1 MARILPDPD
10 GMLPRADPNDTLS
23 AHFLAEGDHPAVEVA
38 GWMAGFIAQA
48 QESLDIAL
56 YDCRLDDATVASI
69 ADALRDRVDA
79 GVRVRLV
86 YDAGERKPQGP
97 KGVEAVGADPAEHD
111 THERVA
117 ELGLPGEVVR
127 ACRGQGLMH
136 HKYIVRDGEYV
147 WTGSMN
153 WSHDSMERMENTLLT
168 LRSRDLAAYF
178 ALDFQQLYATG
189 EIGTSG
195 AFRTEARTLRL
206 YGSPTQVDVDF
217 SPGQGQH
224 INEWVARRVG
234 DARRRVVIC
243 SMLFTSSKLLNA
255 LLEQLDRGQVEL
267 WGVIDETQMAGVL
280 HQWRDNPQLAWKVDA
295 VRRIVAEARLV
306 GKRSVPYSPG
316 QRHNFMHCKMVIAD
330 DTVVTG
336 SYNLSHNAQGN
347 AENMLAIT
355 NAAFAAEA
363 IAYVDELRRRYADE
377 KDHGPT
383 GGADTGVGKN
393 RDR

>member
-1 MARILPDPD
+1 
-10 GMLPRADPNDTLS
+10 
-23 AHFLAEGDHPAVEVA
+23 
-38 GWMAGFIAQA
+38 MAGFIAQA

-56 YDCRLDDATVASI
+56 YDCRLDDATVASV
-69 ADALRDRVDA
+69 AAALRDRLDA
-79 GVRVRLV
+79 GVRIRLV
-86 YDAGERKPQGP
+86 YDAGDRKPQGP
-97 KGVEAVGADPAEHD
+97 EGIDTIGADPAEHD

-117 ELGLPGEVVR
+117 ELGLPGDVLR
-127 ACRGQGLMH
+127 SCRGQGLMH

-168 LRSRDLAAYF
+168 LGSRELARYF
-178 ALDFQQLYATG
+178 AQDFEQLYATG

-195 AFRTEARTLRL
+195 AFRTEPKTLRL
-206 YGSPTQVDVDF
+206 HGSQTQVDVDF

-234 DARRRVVIC
+234 DARRRVVLC

-255 LLEQLDRGQVEL
+255 LLEQLERGQVEM

-280 HQWRDNPQLAWKVDA
+280 HQWRDNPQLAWKIDA
-295 VRRIVAEARLV
+295 VNQIVSEAKLI

-347 AENMLAIT
+347 AENMLSIT
-355 NAAFAAEA
+355 NAAFAREA
-363 IAYVDELRRRYADE
+363 IAYVGLLRRRYVDGE
-377 KDHGPT
+377 DRGPER
-383 GGADTGVGKN
+383 GATAEAGRNEN
-393 RDR
+393 R